1 MSSLVWGVGSTRNSR
16 SLLKNSVHLDLSQI
30 LSQDIQNNIEL
41 EDESKDDPSFFL
53 VTYSET
59 VTDGVDYEVPDDREV
74 ENPTE
79 RLMITMDVSS

>member
-1 MSSLVWGVGSTRNSR
+1 MPVSWFGWRSSVAVLEIKTSKET
-16 SLLKNSVHLDLSQI
+16 
-30 LSQDIQNNIEL
+30 QNNIKL
-41 EDESKDDPSFFL
+41 EDESKDDPSFFI

-59 VTDGVDYEVPDDREV
+59 VTEGFDYEVPDDREV